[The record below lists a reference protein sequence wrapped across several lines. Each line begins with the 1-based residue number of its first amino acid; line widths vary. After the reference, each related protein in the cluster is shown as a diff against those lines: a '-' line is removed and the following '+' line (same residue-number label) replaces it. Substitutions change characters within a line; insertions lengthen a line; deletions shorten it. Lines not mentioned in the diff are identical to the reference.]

1 MLINSHVLDG
11 FLCDDIPIFPSD
23 DISHVNMILMFTS
36 VMIYLIY
43 SQVMIYLIDH
53 VLPDGY
59 YAHNLRALSVDM
71 AVFRDLLRVTFPKL
85 SKHLDHL
92 QSAAQDNTTG
102 VYQRY
107 GEDSTVFAGACI
119 KSMCYIGR
127 CLCYDCRCLFYRHV
141 LYLQELVL

>member
-1 MLINSHVLDG
+1 MYCNNTSFNKMTYLTYLS
-11 FLCDDIPIFPSD
+11 P
-23 DISHVNMILMFTS
+23 FTF
-36 VMIYLIY
+36 
-43 SQVMIYLIDH
+43 QVMIYLIDH

-102 VYQRY
+102 GAKNRKKRNPHKKTVYIY
-107 GEDSTVFAGACI
+107 LILVFKDKFWAI
-119 KSMCYIGR
+119 SRFLEKIT
-127 CLCYDCRCLFYRHV
+127 
-141 LYLQELVL
+141 Q